1 MEVTILY
8 NNNIRPRM
16 CCVQFSVTL
25 IISASYKRKK
35 ADNETLMASNA
46 KNNAPLI
53 LENVISTI
61 PKNAQDGSSNLKCRP
76 LKKNDVPLFMKN
88 T

>member
-1 MEVTILY
+1 
-8 NNNIRPRM
+8 
-16 CCVQFSVTL
+16 
-25 IISASYKRKK
+25 
-35 ADNETLMASNA
+35 MASNA